1 MQPIPTRVTAFTN
14 QWRALQNVYNEYARQ
29 LGLTT
34 SFIDVLFDLYE
45 HQPCTQKSVMDRLF
59 LPKQTV
65 SFVVNKLRQKSY
77 LTMQT
82 DPADRRRNLLSLT
95 TAGIEFAE
103 RVIAPF
109 ITCEDQAMGQLP
121 PSEQQALSS
130 LLAKFVKELNVS
142 FGGQNEK
149 AK

>member
-1 MQPIPTRVTAFTN
+1 MGPIPTRVPNFTN

-45 HQPCTQKSVMDRLF
+45 NQPCTQKSVMDTLF

-65 SFVVNKLRQKSY
+65 SFVVNKLRQEDY
-77 LTMQT
+77 LTMKT

-95 TAGIEFAE
+95 ASGTKFAE
-103 RVIAPF
+103 QVIAPF
-109 ITCEDQAMGQLP
+109 IACEDQAMSKLTA
-121 PSEQQALSS
+121 SEQQALSS
-130 LLAKFVKELNVS
+130 LLAKFVQELNLS
-142 FGGQNEK
+142 FGGKNEK
-149 AK
+149 TK